1 MQVGSFETGNVRTTP
16 APSSATCEN
25 SEIQWA
31 SQAPEHPG
39 QQQKNPNL
47 KRYSTVE
54 PRFEPSA
61 LDPRCSGNPVQSGS
75 KPARP
80 IGLRIISIFDQPS
93 REVAR
98 PASRPDPQSAR
109 SRAPR
114 GMGLRLQPTA
124 SVTGA
129 TQTLG
134 IPFVDARI
142 TILPRFIRVPDE
154 RSLNGR
160 SWKSR
165 HLEQIECMTHDL
177 TLHRTISRLPTRIAE
192 WKIAEEKSWNATF
205 FDNVAG
211 GADDHC
217 RDPLRFEIA
226 CDQTHGLVTD
236 RSERDE

>member
-1 MQVGSFETGNVRTTP
+1 
-16 APSSATCEN
+16 
-25 SEIQWA
+25 
-31 SQAPEHPG
+31 
-39 QQQKNPNL
+39 
-47 KRYSTVE
+47 
-54 PRFEPSA
+54 
-61 LDPRCSGNPVQSGS
+61 
-75 KPARP
+75 
-80 IGLRIISIFDQPS
+80 
-93 REVAR
+93 
-98 PASRPDPQSAR
+98 
-109 SRAPR
+109 
-114 GMGLRLQPTA
+114 MGLLLQPTA

-192 WKIAEEKSWNATF
+192 WEIAEEKSWNATF

-236 RSERDE
+236 GSERHQQGDVDSFFEAARCDLRRILFEGSPLAVVRGNTMEALRERSDSTVPNQGAQCCERNEGLDIVGMRILSVPGEVIRIESIGRAFCFTRPHLLDFAMASAR